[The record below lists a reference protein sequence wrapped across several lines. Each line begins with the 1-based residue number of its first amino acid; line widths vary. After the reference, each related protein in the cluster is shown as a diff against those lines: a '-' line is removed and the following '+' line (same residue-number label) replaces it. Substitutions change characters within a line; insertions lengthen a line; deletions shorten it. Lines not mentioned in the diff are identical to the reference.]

1 MKILIAD
8 KVPEKYVSQKGTTYE
23 TRFIYTGLG
32 RYNEHTQ
39 CMEWIEV
46 NPDGSHSFSIKS
58 YTLEVLSRSYHVE
71 HARVTVYSES
81 PRVWKE
87 EIGLDCFFFY
97 EIVHEG
103 PQPNF

>member
-1 MKILIAD
+1 MRILIAD
-8 KVPEKYVSQKGTTYE
+8 KVPEKYTSQKGTTYE
-23 TRFIYTGLG
+23 TRFIYTGFG

-46 NPDGSHSFSIKS
+46 DPDGSHSFSMKP
-58 YTLEVLSRSYHVE
+58 YTPEVLSRVYHVE
-71 HARVTVYSES
+71 HARVTLYSES

-97 EIVHEG
+97 EIEQAG

>member
-1 MKILIAD
+1 MRIAIKD
-8 KVPEKYVSQKGTTYE
+8 KVPEKYESQKGKTYE

-32 RYNEHTQ
+32 RYNEHIQ

-46 NPDGSHSFSIKS
+46 HPDGSHSFSIKS
-58 YTLEVLSRSYHVE
+58 YTLEVLSRAYHVE

-87 EIGLDCFFFY
+87 EIGSDCFFFY

>member
-1 MKILIAD
+1 MRILISD
-8 KVPEKYVSQKGTTYE
+8 KVPEKYTSQKGTIYE

-32 RYNEHTQ
+32 RYNEYTQ

-46 NPDGSHSFSIKS
+46 DPDGSHSFSMKP
-58 YTLEVLSRSYHVE
+58 YTPEVLSRSYHVE
-71 HARVTVYSES
+71 HARVTLYSES

-97 EIVHEG
+97 EIVQEG

>member
-1 MKILIAD
+1 MRISLSTT
-8 KVPEKYVSQKGTTYE
+8 VPEKYASQKGTTYE

-39 CMEWIEV
+39 TMEWIEV
-46 NPDGSHSFSIKS
+46 DKDGGHSFSTKP
-58 YTLEVLSRSYHVE
+58 YTPEVLSRAYHVE
-71 HARVTVYSES
+71 HARVILYSES

-87 EIGLDCFFFY
+87 EIGDDCFFFY
-97 EIVHEG
+97 EIVQAG

>member
-1 MKILIAD
+1 MRIAIKD
-8 KVPEKYVSQKGTTYE
+8 KVPEKYESQKGKTYE

-32 RYNEHTQ
+32 RYNEHIQ

-46 NPDGSHSFSIKS
+46 DPDGSHSFSIKS
-58 YTLEVLSRSYHVE
+58 YTLEVLSRAYHVE

-87 EIGLDCFFFY
+87 EIGSDCFFFY

-103 PQPNF
+103 AQPNF

>member
-8 KVPEKYVSQKGTTYE
+8 KVPEKYASQKGTTYE

-46 NPDGSHSFSIKS
+46 DPDGSHSFSIKS

-87 EIGLDCFFFY
+87 EIGLECFFFY